1 MCLKNGSFR
10 ENNTILERTILV
22 VLFFFKQTRKQTTF
36 CFLFACRRTAPQEW
50 FARNYRAVLQR
61 TPERQVA
68 AALKKKNPAL
78 LAPEKNP
85 KNSKQEEQWFFLLR
99 TTKRTARRMMFFCS
113 SWGSFL
119 GILRES
125 KPEEPFCCSKQK
137 HKLTTDKQ
145 QGSIQQETRF
155 CFFVSGSF
163 KNKKKHKLTTNNVV
177 EQHQVPG
184 SWLSGSSETN
194 HGFW

>member
-1 MCLKNGSFR
+1 MF
-10 ENNTILERTILV
+10 E
-22 VLFFFKQTRKQTTF
+22 
-36 CFLFACRRTAPQEW
+36 EW

-194 HGFW
+194 HGFWWNQSWLSSSSERTMVYGSRNELFLKQENKSLLLLVVRCYISC